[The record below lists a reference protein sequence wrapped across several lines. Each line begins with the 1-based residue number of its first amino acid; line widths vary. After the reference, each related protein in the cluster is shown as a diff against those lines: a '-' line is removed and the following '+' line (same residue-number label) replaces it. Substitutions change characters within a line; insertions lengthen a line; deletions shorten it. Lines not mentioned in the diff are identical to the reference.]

1 MESLTLTTP
10 KVCFQLVDQIFC
22 ASKFLTSHSRLTE
35 LLICTFTF
43 ISKIMLDQSI
53 QFLTPE
59 ESADVDKALLTSPEK
74 FLTRLTI
81 STGKLLKVI
90 AQDLDTSVEQLTP
103 QQIIQWFEADS
114 KRKQEE
120 GVNASVLKWEA
131 QNLDELTDT
140 NP

>member
-1 MESLTLTTP
+1 
-10 KVCFQLVDQIFC
+10 
-22 ASKFLTSHSRLTE
+22 
-35 LLICTFTF
+35 
-43 ISKIMLDQSI
+43 MLDQSV

-59 ESADVDKALLTSPEK
+59 ESAEVDKALLTSPEK

-81 STGKLLKVI
+81 STSKLLKVI
-90 AQDLDTSVEQLTP
+90 ANDLDVAIEELTP

-131 QNLDELTDT
+131 KNLTDLT
-140 NP
+140 EE